1 MNNWIPVSKP
11 PKRLHKELIR
21 EIIIIHHGE
30 VTFGYYIIPYGVY
43 TSKYGQ
49 DITGEVKWWM
59 PLPEPK
65 KE

>member
-1 MNNWIPVSKP
+1 M
-11 PKRLHKELIR
+11 
-21 EIIIIHHGE
+21 HHGE
-30 VTFGYYIIPYGVY
+30 VTTGHYIIPWGVY
-43 TSKYGQ
+43 TNKYGQ